1 MNLIWLYLSFNIFNN
16 LGLIKNLF
24 EKTIKFVIDSRRFDR
39 SLTEFQMIRS
49 RICDIE
55 RKIYTMESMI
65 YMTAGNKINLIKII
79 LAI

>member
-1 MNLIWLYLSFNIFNN
+1 
-16 LGLIKNLF
+16 
-24 EKTIKFVIDSRRFDR
+24 
-39 SLTEFQMIRS
+39 MIRS

-79 LAI
+79 LFATQIVYKYNILSLF